1 MPPNHT
7 IAHSLLLTVNDYFL
21 DDNILYHLWTPTG
34 RNKKGPFVQLVV
46 PKGLQLQIMQ
56 AAHNDVLPGH
66 LGVAKTYEVV
76 RQRFYWFTM
85 FQANPTLLSILWTVI
100 LLIIIYLLYLKFA

>member
-1 MPPNHT
+1 M
-7 IAHSLLLTVNDYFL
+7 
-21 DDNILYHLWTPTG
+21 
-34 RNKKGPFVQLVV
+34 QLGV

-66 LGVAKTYEVV
+66 LGVAKTYEVGNV
-76 RQRFYWFTM
+76 RQRFYWFSM
-85 FQANPTLLSILWTVI
+85 FQDNTLLSILWTVI

>member
-1 MPPNHT
+1 M
-7 IAHSLLLTVNDYFL
+7 
-21 DDNILYHLWTPTG
+21 
-34 RNKKGPFVQLVV
+34 QLGV

-76 RQRFYWFTM
+76 NVRQRFYWFTM
-85 FQANPTLLSILWTVI
+85 FQDNTTLLSILWTVI
-100 LLIIIYLLYLKFA
+100 LLIIIYLLYLKFT